1 MIHVCVSTSGN
12 CCKAGLKS
20 PLAGAGDYLQS
31 ELKVNTNTFQ
41 TGLKIDYFEGDP
53 KISHRKTL
61 QILLLFSLP
70 FSPRCIVISGGYTT
84 T

>member
-20 PLAGAGDYLQS
+20 PLAGAADYFQS

-61 QILLLFSLP
+61 QILLFRYRFHLVALS
-70 FSPRCIVISGGYTT
+70 
-84 T
+84 